1 MAEKEIKDSGQR
13 TEFETG
19 AVRDMQGEDKGACHL
34 LPLDVIADFFK
45 NELEETFIQ
54 IQAFLNDFDVVHLY
68 SVLELFAH
76 YKGLTIPQMILEVSV
91 HYRDGAKKY
100 KPHNWKLGIP
110 VSSYISSGVRHLLK
124 DIDGQCD
131 ERHDRAFVWN
141 MLGAI
146 WTMDHKPELNDLP
159 SIPVLPI
166 IPVVKGGVSD
176 ETSKG

>member
-1 MAEKEIKDSGQR
+1 MAEEKEIKDSGQR
-13 TEFETG
+13 TEFESG

-34 LPLDVIADFFK
+34 LPLDVIAEFFD
-45 NELEETFIQ
+45 EDDDGVRETFIN
-54 IQAFLNDFDVVHLY
+54 IQRFLDDFNVNHLY
-68 SVLELFAH
+68 VALALFAYH
-76 YKGLTIPQMILEVSV
+76 KKITIPQMMLEVSV

-124 DIDGQCD
+124 DVDGQCD

-146 WTMDHKPELNDLP
+146 WTMKHKPELNDLP
-159 SIPVLPI
+159 SIPAM
-166 IPVVKGGVSD
+166 KGGDSD
-176 ETSKG
+176 ETCKG

>member
-13 TEFETG
+13 TEFASG

-34 LPLDVIADFFK
+34 LPLDVIAEFFPI
-45 NELEETFIQ
+45 EVGAIFLHIQ
-54 IQAFLNDFDVVHLY
+54 GFLNHFNVKDLCRA
-68 SVLELFAH
+68 LKAFAH
-76 YKGLTIPQMILEVSV
+76 YKELTIPQMMLEVSV

-124 DIDGQCD
+124 DIEGQRD

-146 WTMDHKPELNDLP
+146 WTMDHMPELNDLP
-159 SIPVLPI
+159 SIPAG
-166 IPVVKGGVSD
+166 KGGVSD
-176 ETSKG
+176 EACEG

>member
-1 MAEKEIKDSGQR
+1 MVNEKEIKDSGQR
-13 TEFETG
+13 TEFESG

-34 LPLDVIADFFK
+34 LPLDVIE
-45 NELEETFIQ
+45 ELFIDEIATILLFIQ
-54 IQAFLNDFDVVHLY
+54 GFLDDFKTEQLY
-68 SVLELFAH
+68 RALRLFAN
-76 YKGLTIPQMILEVSV
+76 YKKITIPQMILEVSI

-100 KPHNWKLGIP
+100 KPNNWKLGIP

-146 WTMDHKPELNDLP
+146 WTMKNKPELNDLP
-159 SIPVLPI
+159 SIPAE
-166 IPVVKGGVSD
+166 KGGVTD
-176 ETSKG
+176 D